1 MKKELKGQIIETI
14 SAQLKQYPNFYI
26 TDIAGLNAGQTSK
39 LRRECF
45 NAGIVLNVVKN
56 TLFAHVLNASDNEDM
71 KSLGETLVG
80 NTAIMYTEVPSAPG
94 KLIKKLQR
102 EGFKK
107 PVVKGAYVQ
116 DCVFIGE
123 DKLDQLASIKTKEE
137 LIGDIIA
144 LLQSPIQRIISGLEN
159 ASEGKADDEKVG
171 SAKPAA
177 AEAPAVEDAP
187 AAEAPAAEEA
197 PAAAEAAPAAEETAT
212 E

>member
-14 SAQLKQYPNFYI
+14 SAQLQQYPNFYI

-45 NAGIVLNVVKN
+45 NNNIVLSVVKN
-56 TLFAHVLNASDNEDM
+56 TLFAHVLKAQESEEL
-71 KSLGETLVG
+71 KSLEQTLTG
-80 NTAIMYTEVPSAPG
+80 NTAIMYCEVPSAPG
-94 KLIKKLQR
+94 KLIKKLQK
-102 EGFKK
+102 EGFQK

-116 DCVFIGE
+116 ECAFIGA
-123 DKLDQLASIKTKEE
+123 DKLDQLAAIKTKEE

-144 LLQSPIQRIISGLEN
+144 LLQSPIQRVIGGLEN

-177 AEAPAVEDAP
+177 EEAP